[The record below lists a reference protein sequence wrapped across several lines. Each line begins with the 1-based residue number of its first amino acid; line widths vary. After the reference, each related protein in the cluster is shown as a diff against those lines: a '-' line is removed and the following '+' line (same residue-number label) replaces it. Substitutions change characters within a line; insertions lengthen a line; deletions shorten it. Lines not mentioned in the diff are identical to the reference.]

1 MSRTV
6 SSSRCEA
13 IIDTG
18 AADHLTSIAENEMAI
33 IPMSSVIV
41 MINLGA
47 ANRSIMLI

>member
-18 AADHLTSIAENEMAI
+18 AADHLTRIAENEMAI

-41 MINLGA
+41 MITLGA
-47 ANRSIMLI
+47 ENRFIMLV